1 MLIVQKFGGSS
12 LADAA
17 RLRAVAALCLE
28 RRRVHELVVVVSAM
42 GDTTDG
48 LSERAREL
56 LPDPP
61 LRELD
66 ALVTTGEQ
74 QAAALLVMAMRELG
88 LDAVSLTGWQAGIL
102 TDRNYGA
109 GEIRFIAPDRVR
121 LELAR
126 GRVPVV
132 TGFQGVCAAGDITSL
147 GRGGS
152 DTTAVALA
160 AALES
165 ELCEI
170 YSDVD
175 GVYTADPRLVPEA
188 RRLDAVDSR
197 DMLAL
202 ARAGAQVLHPR
213 AVELAMANHVPL
225 RLLSSFSPGQGTL
238 VRRLPDEARP
248 RLAGITGR
256 AEAGS
261 LTLAGA
267 GADAAC
273 LAESTL
279 LLARSGIPVQ
289 SGAVRGAL
297 GERRDARPRAG
308 AGFRGHAPAPPGDD
322 PAAVRVRYF
331 LPNPS
336 SPA

>member
-12 LADAA
+12 LADAG
-17 RLRAVAALCLE
+17 RLRHVAALCLE
-28 RRRVHELVVVVSAM
+28 RRRASELVVVVSAM

-48 LSERAREL
+48 LSERARQL

-61 LRELD
+61 RRELD

-88 LDAVSLTGWQAGIL
+88 LEAVSLTGWQAGIL

-109 GEIRFIAPDRVR
+109 GEIRLIAPARIR
-121 LELAR
+121 EELSR
-126 GRVPVV
+126 GRIPVV
-132 TGFQGVCAAGDITSL
+132 TGFQGICAAGDITSL

-160 AALES
+160 AALEA

-170 YSDVD
+170 YTDVD
-175 GVYTADPRLVPEA
+175 GVYTADPRLLPEA

-202 ARAGAQVLHPR
+202 ARAGAQVLHPKS
-213 AVELAMANHVPL
+213 VELAMANHIPL
-225 RLLSSFSPGQGTL
+225 RLLSSFTEGPGSI
-238 VRRLPDEARP
+238 VRRLSDEARP
-248 RLAGITGR
+248 ALVGITGR
-256 AEAGS
+256 PEEGR

-267 GADAAC
+267 RADAAA
-273 LAESTL
+273 LAEMTVLLAEAGIRVQSGTLAENSATL
-279 LLARSGIPVQ
+279 LLAPEQTREAMTLVH
-289 SGAVRGAL
+289 RAL
-297 GERRDARPRAG
+297 ILRQYA
-308 AGFRGHAPAPPGDD
+308 
-322 PAAVRVRYF
+322 
-331 LPNPS
+331 
-336 SPA
+336 

>member
-12 LADAA
+12 LADAG
-17 RLRAVAALCLE
+17 RLRHVAALCLE
-28 RRRVHELVVVVSAM
+28 RRRASELVVVVSAM

-48 LSERAREL
+48 LSERARQL

-61 LRELD
+61 RRELD

-88 LDAVSLTGWQAGIL
+88 LEAVSLTGWQAGIL

-109 GEIRFIAPDRVR
+109 GEIRLIAPARIR
-121 LELAR
+121 EELSR
-126 GRVPVV
+126 GRIPVV
-132 TGFQGVCAAGDITSL
+132 TGFQGICAAGDITSL

-160 AALES
+160 AALEA

-170 YSDVD
+170 YTDVD
-175 GVYTADPRLVPEA
+175 GVYTADPRLLPEA

-202 ARAGAQVLHPR
+202 ARAGAQVLHPKS
-213 AVELAMANHVPL
+213 VELAMANHIPL
-225 RLLSSFSPGQGTL
+225 RLLSSFTEGPGS
-238 VRRLPDEARP
+238 VIRRLSAEARP
-248 RLAGITGR
+248 ALAGITGR
-256 AEAGS
+256 PEEGR

-267 GADAAC
+267 RADAAA
-273 LAESTL
+273 LAEMTVLLAEAGIRVQAGTLAENSATL
-279 LLARSGIPVQ
+279 LLAPEKTKE
-289 SGAVRGAL
+289 AMAL
-297 GERRDARPRAG
+297 VHRELILRQYA
-308 AGFRGHAPAPPGDD
+308 
-322 PAAVRVRYF
+322 
-331 LPNPS
+331 
-336 SPA
+336 

>member
-12 LADAA
+12 LADAG
-17 RLRAVAALCLE
+17 RLRHAAALCLE
-28 RRRVHELVVVVSAM
+28 RRRGHELVVVVSAM

-48 LSERAREL
+48 LSERAHEL

-88 LDAVSLTGWQAGIL
+88 LEAVSLTGWQAGIL
-102 TDRNYGA
+102 TDRNYGSS
-109 GEIRFIAPDRVR
+109 EIRFIAPDRIR
-121 LELAR
+121 AELSR
-126 GRVPVV
+126 GRIPVV

-160 AALES
+160 AALEA

-170 YSDVD
+170 YTDVD
-175 GVYTADPRLVPEA
+175 GVYTADPRLLPEA

-213 AVELAMANHVPL
+213 SVELAAANHVPL
-225 RLLSSFSPGQGTL
+225 RLLSSFTEGPGTA
-238 VRRLPDEARP
+238 VRRLSDEARP
-248 RLAGITGR
+248 RFAGIAGR
-256 AEAGS
+256 PEQGR

-267 GADAAC
+267 GADAAA
-273 LAESTL
+273 LAESTVL
-279 LLARSGIPVQ
+279 L
-289 SGAVRGAL
+289 
-297 GERRDARPRAG
+297 AG
-308 AGFRGHAPAPPGDD
+308 AGLRVQAGSLEENAVTLTLPPERTLE
-322 PAAVRVRYF
+322 AMKLLHREMILRQYTA
-331 LPNPS
+331 L
-336 SPA
+336 

>member
-12 LADAA
+12 LADAG
-17 RLRAVAALCLE
+17 RLRHVAALCLE
-28 RRRVHELVVVVSAM
+28 RRRASELVVVVSAM

-48 LSERAREL
+48 LSERARQL

-61 LRELD
+61 RRELD

-88 LDAVSLTGWQAGIL
+88 LEAVSLTGWQAGIL

-109 GEIRFIAPDRVR
+109 GEIRLIAPARIR
-121 LELAR
+121 EELSR
-126 GRVPVV
+126 GRIPVV
-132 TGFQGVCAAGDITSL
+132 TGFQGICAAGDITSL

-160 AALES
+160 AALEA

-170 YSDVD
+170 YTDVD
-175 GVYTADPRLVPEA
+175 GVYTADPRLLPEA

-202 ARAGAQVLHPR
+202 ARAGAQVLHPKS
-213 AVELAMANHVPL
+213 VELAMANHIPL
-225 RLLSSFSPGQGTL
+225 RLLSSFTEGPGS
-238 VRRLPDEARP
+238 VIRRLSAEARP
-248 RLAGITGR
+248 ALAGITGR
-256 AEAGS
+256 PEEGR

-267 GADAAC
+267 RADAAA
-273 LAESTL
+273 LAEMTVLLAEAGIRVQAGTLAENSATL
-279 LLARSGIPVQ
+279 LLAPEQTRE
-289 SGAVRGAL
+289 AMAL
-297 GERRDARPRAG
+297 VHRELILRQYA
-308 AGFRGHAPAPPGDD
+308 
-322 PAAVRVRYF
+322 
-331 LPNPS
+331 
-336 SPA
+336 

>member
-17 RLRAVAALCLE
+17 RLRHVAALCLE
-28 RRRVHELVVVVSAM
+28 RRRVCELVVVVSAM

-61 LRELD
+61 MRELD

-88 LDAVSLTGWQAGIL
+88 LAAVSLTGWQAGIL

-109 GEIRFIAPDRVR
+109 GEIRFIAPDRIR
-121 LELAR
+121 AELSR
-126 GRVPVV
+126 GRIPVV

-160 AALES
+160 AALEA

-170 YSDVD
+170 YTDVD
-175 GVYTADPRLVPEA
+175 GVYTADPRLIPEA

-202 ARAGAQVLHPR
+202 ARAGAQVLHPKS
-213 AVELAMANHVPL
+213 VELAMANHVPL
-225 RLLSSFSPGQGTL
+225 RLLSSFTEGSGS
-238 VRRLPDEARP
+238 VIRRLSDGARP
-248 RLAGITGR
+248 RFAGITGR
-256 AEAGS
+256 PEEGR

-267 GADAAC
+267 GADASA

-279 LLARSGIPVQ
+279 LLAQAGIRTDAGELPE
-289 SGAVRGAL
+289 GAVRL
-297 GERRDARPRAG
+297 SLSPERTLEAMRLLHREMILRQY
-308 AGFRGHAPAPPGDD
+308 APPGGGK
-322 PAAVRVRYF
+322 
-331 LPNPS
+331 
-336 SPA
+336 

>member
-1 MLIVQKFGGSS
+1 MLIVLKFGGSS
-12 LADAA
+12 LADAE
-17 RLRAVAALCLE
+17 RLRHAAALCLE
-28 RRRVHELVVVVSAM
+28 RRRGHELVVVVSAM

-48 LSERAREL
+48 LSERAHEL

-88 LDAVSLTGWQAGIL
+88 LEAVSLTGWQAGIL
-102 TDRNYGA
+102 TDRNYGSS
-109 GEIRFIAPDRVR
+109 EIRFIAPDRIR
-121 LELAR
+121 AELSR
-126 GRVPVV
+126 GRIPVV

-160 AALES
+160 AALEA

-170 YSDVD
+170 YTDVD
-175 GVYTADPRLVPEA
+175 GVYTADPRLLPEA

-213 AVELAMANHVPL
+213 SVELAAANHVPL
-225 RLLSSFSPGQGTL
+225 RLLSSFTEGSGS
-238 VRRLPDEARP
+238 VIRRLSDEARP
-248 RLAGITGR
+248 RFAGITGR
-256 AEAGS
+256 PEEGR

-267 GADAAC
+267 GADAAA
-273 LAESTL
+273 LAESTVL
-279 LLARSGIPVQ
+279 L
-289 SGAVRGAL
+289 
-297 GERRDARPRAG
+297 AG
-308 AGFRGHAPAPPGDD
+308 AGLRVQAGSLEENAVTLTLPPERTLEAMKLLHREMILRQYAEG
-322 PAAVRVRYF
+322 
-331 LPNPS
+331 
-336 SPA
+336 

>member
-1 MLIVQKFGGSS
+1 MLIVLKFGGSS
-12 LADAA
+12 LADAE
-17 RLRAVAALCLE
+17 RLRHAAALCLE
-28 RRRVHELVVVVSAM
+28 RRRGHELVVVVSAM

-48 LSERAREL
+48 LSERAHEL

-88 LDAVSLTGWQAGIL
+88 LEAVSLTGWQAGIL
-102 TDRNYGA
+102 TDRNYGSS
-109 GEIRFIAPDRVR
+109 EIRFIAPDRIR
-121 LELAR
+121 AELSR
-126 GRVPVV
+126 GRIPVV

-160 AALES
+160 AALDA

-170 YSDVD
+170 YTDVD
-175 GVYTADPRLVPEA
+175 GVYTADPRLIPEA

-213 AVELAMANHVPL
+213 SVELAAANHVPL
-225 RLLSSFSPGQGTL
+225 RLLSSFDEGPGSV
-238 VRRLPDEARP
+238 VRRLSDEARP
-248 RLAGITGR
+248 RFAGITGR
-256 AEAGS
+256 PEEGR

-267 GADAAC
+267 GADAAA
-273 LAESTL
+273 LAESTVL
-279 LLARSGIPVQ
+279 L
-289 SGAVRGAL
+289 
-297 GERRDARPRAG
+297 AG
-308 AGFRGHAPAPPGDD
+308 AGLRVQAGSLEENAVTLTLPPERTLE
-322 PAAVRVRYF
+322 AMKLLHREMILRQYAEV
-331 LPNPS
+331 
-336 SPA
+336 

>member
-1 MLIVQKFGGSS
+1 MLIVLKFGGSS
-12 LADAA
+12 LADAE
-17 RLRAVAALCLE
+17 RLRHAAALCLE
-28 RRRVHELVVVVSAM
+28 RRRGHELVVVVSAM

-48 LSERAREL
+48 LSERAHEL

-88 LDAVSLTGWQAGIL
+88 LEAVSLTGWQAGIL
-102 TDRNYGA
+102 TDRNYGSS
-109 GEIRFIAPDRVR
+109 EIRFIAPDRIR
-121 LELAR
+121 AELSR
-126 GRVPVV
+126 GRIPVV

-160 AALES
+160 AALEA

-170 YSDVD
+170 YTDVD
-175 GVYTADPRLVPEA
+175 GVYTADPRLLPEA

-202 ARAGAQVLHPR
+202 ARAGAQVLHPKS
-213 AVELAMANHVPL
+213 VELAMANHVPL
-225 RLLSSFSPGQGTL
+225 RLLSSFTEGSGS
-238 VRRLPDEARP
+238 VIRRLSDEARP
-248 RLAGITGR
+248 RFAGITGR
-256 AEAGS
+256 PEEGR

-267 GADAAC
+267 GADAAA
-273 LAESTL
+273 LAESTVL
-279 LLARSGIPVQ
+279 L
-289 SGAVRGAL
+289 
-297 GERRDARPRAG
+297 AG
-308 AGFRGHAPAPPGDD
+308 AGLRVQAGSLEENAVTLTLPPERTLE
-322 PAAVRVRYF
+322 AMKLLHREMILRQYAEV
-331 LPNPS
+331 
-336 SPA
+336 